1 MSRQDRRG
9 RRETFAPLLITLALC
24 VAWPRPARAF
34 SHLVLPGE
42 TLAQIASR
50 VYGDPKL
57 EYVLAGANALDLTGG
72 SAIVPGMRLEIPA
85 PAYHHVMPNETWY
98 ELALAWLGD
107 TKRADVLANA
117 NSAQSWVPP
126 EEGREIVIPAVVAVL
141 AGENDTDMTIAG
153 RYLGDVNKAWIVDA
167 YNFRKTGPFRRGEVV
182 LVALP
187 DLSLTVRGKAE
198 ARDALDRERTEGQG
212 GKHDVQRKADS
223 ELPALLADVRG
234 GRYVDAVARGNRA
247 LALGELTRPQLA
259 TIHRALLEA
268 YVALDAPGLA
278 AGACAAWKANEPGWR
293 LETAAGPDLVSPKI
307 RAACKAP

>member
-1 MSRQDRRG
+1 MRRSVSM
-9 RRETFAPLLITLALC
+9 RAALVALALG
-24 VAWPRPARAF
+24 VSWTRPAGAF
-34 SHLVLPGE
+34 THLVLPGE
-42 TLAQIASR
+42 TLAQIAAR

-85 PAYHHVMPNETWY
+85 PAYHHVMQNETWY

-107 TKRADVLANA
+107 TKRADLLANA
-117 NSAQSWVPP
+117 NAGQSWVPP
-126 EEGREIVIPAVVAVL
+126 EEGREIVVPAIVAIL
-141 AGENDTDMTIAG
+141 AGENDNDMTVAG
-153 RYLGDVNKAWIVDA
+153 RYLGDVTKAWVVDG

-182 LVALP
+182 LVPLL

-212 GKHDVQRKADS
+212 GRHDLQRRADA

-247 LALGELTRPQLA
+247 LALGDLTRPQLA
-259 TIHRALLEA
+259 TIQHALLEA

-278 AGACAAWKANEPGWR
+278 AGACAAWRANDPTAR
-293 LETAAGPDLVSPKI
+293 LDAGPPDVISPKI
-307 RAACKAP
+307 RAACKSP

>member
-1 MSRQDRRG
+1 MRRL
-9 RRETFAPLLITLALC
+9 FALASAFLVT
-24 VAWPRPARAF
+24 VAVTSSWTRPAQAF
-34 SHLVLPGE
+34 THLVLPGE
-42 TLAQIASR
+42 TLAQIAAR

-57 EYVLAGANALDLTGG
+57 EYVLAGANALDVAGGG

-85 PAYHHVMPNETWY
+85 PAYHHVMLNETWY

-117 NSAQSWVPP
+117 NRGQSWVPP
-126 EEGREIVIPAVVAVL
+126 EEGREIVVPAVVSVI
-141 AGENDTDMTIAG
+141 AGEDDSDMTVAG

-187 DLSLTVRGKAE
+187 DLTLTVRGKAE

-212 GKHDVQRKADS
+212 GQHEVQRRADS

-234 GRYVDAVARGNRA
+234 GRYVDAVARGNRI

-259 TIHRALLEA
+259 TVNHALLDA
-268 YVALDAPGLA
+268 YVALDAAGLA
-278 AGACAAWKANEPGWR
+278 AGACTAWRANDPTARLDPGP
-293 LETAAGPDLVSPKI
+293 PDLVSPKI
-307 RAACKAP
+307 RAACKSP

>member
-1 MSRQDRRG
+1 MRRSASI
-9 RRETFAPLLITLALC
+9 RVALAGL
-24 VAWPRPARAF
+24 VALGVGLSWARPAGAF
-34 SHLVLPGE
+34 THLVLPGE
-42 TLAQIASR
+42 TLAQIAAR

-85 PAYHHVMPNETWY
+85 PAYHHVMQNETWY

-107 TKRADVLANA
+107 TKRADLLANT
-117 NSAQSWVPP
+117 NSGQSWVPP
-126 EEGREIVIPAVVAVL
+126 EEGREIVVPAVVAIL
-141 AGENDTDMTIAG
+141 AGENDNDMTVAG
-153 RYLGDVNKAWIVDA
+153 RYLGDVNKAWVVDA

-182 LVALP
+182 LVPLA

-212 GKHDVQRKADS
+212 GRHEVQRKADA

-247 LALGELTRPQLA
+247 LALGDLTRPQLA
-259 TIHRALLEA
+259 TIHRALLDA

-278 AGACAAWKANEPGWR
+278 AGACAAWRANDPSAR
-293 LETAAGPDLVSPKI
+293 LDSGPPDLVSPKI
-307 RAACKAP
+307 RAACKSP

>member
-1 MSRQDRRG
+1 MKRLAR
-9 RRETFAPLLITLALC
+9 LLLALS
-24 VAWPRPARAF
+24 VSLALLSAPRPARAF
-34 SHLVLPGE
+34 THLVLPGE

-50 VYGDPKL
+50 VYGDPRL
-57 EYVLAGANALDLTGG
+57 EYVLAGANALDVTGG

-85 PAYHHVMPNETWY
+85 PAYHHVMLNETWY

-126 EEGREIVIPAVVAVL
+126 EEGREIMVPAVVAVI
-141 AGENDTDMTIAG
+141 ASDTDNDMTIAG
-153 RYLGDVNKAWIVDA
+153 KYLGDVNKAWIVDA

-187 DLSLTVRGKAE
+187 ELSLTVRGKAE

-212 GKHDVQRKADS
+212 GRHDVQKRADA

-278 AGACAAWKANEPGWR
+278 AGACTAWKANDPTVR
-293 LETAAGPDLVSPKI
+293 LDSGAPDLVSPKI
-307 RAACKAP
+307 RAACKGP

>member
-1 MSRQDRRG
+1 MKRVVG
-9 RRETFAPLLITLALC
+9 LLIGFVLFLLA
-24 VAWPRPARAF
+24 PRPARAF
-34 SHLVLPGE
+34 THMVLPGE

-117 NSAQSWVPP
+117 NSAQSWVAP
-126 EEGREIVIPAVVAVL
+126 EEGREIVIPAVVAVF
-141 AGENDTDMTIAG
+141 AGENDNDMTIAL
-153 RYLGDVNKAWIVDA
+153 RYLGDVNKAWVVDA

-187 DLSLTVRGKAE
+187 DLTLTVRGKAE

-212 GKHDVQRKADS
+212 GKHEVQRKADS

-278 AGACAAWKANEPGWR
+278 AGACAAWKANDPTAR
-293 LETAAGPDLVSPKI
+293 LEAGPVELVSPKI
-307 RAACKAP
+307 RAACKSP

>member
-1 MSRQDRRG
+1 
-9 RRETFAPLLITLALC
+9 
-24 VAWPRPARAF
+24 
-34 SHLVLPGE
+34 
-42 TLAQIASR
+42 
-50 VYGDPKL
+50 
-57 EYVLAGANALDLTGG
+57 
-72 SAIVPGMRLEIPA
+72 
-85 PAYHHVMPNETWY
+85 MPNETWY

-117 NSAQSWVPP
+117 NQGQSWVPP
-126 EEGREIVIPAVVAVL
+126 EEGREIVVPAVVSII
-141 AGENDTDMTIAG
+141 AGEDDNDMTLAG
-153 RYLGDVNKAWIVDA
+153 RYLGDVNKAWIIDA

-212 GKHDVQRKADS
+212 GQHEVQKRADS

-234 GRYVDAVARGNRA
+234 GRYVDAVARGNRI

-259 TIHRALLEA
+259 AVNHALLEA
-268 YVALDAPGLA
+268 YVALDAAGLA
-278 AGACAAWKANEPGWR
+278 AGACSAWRANDPTARLDPGP
-293 LETAAGPDLVSPKI
+293 PDLVSPKI

>member
-1 MSRQDRRG
+1 MRKVVW
-9 RRETFAPLLITLALC
+9 LLIALSLSLSW
-24 VAWPRPARAF
+24 ARPARAF
-34 SHLVLPGE
+34 THLVLPGE
-42 TLAQIASR
+42 TLAQLASR
-50 VYGDPKL
+50 IYGDPKL
-57 EYVLAGANALDLTGG
+57 EYVIAGANALDVTGG

-85 PAYHHVMPNETWY
+85 PAYHHVMQNETWY

-117 NSAQSWVPP
+117 NDAKSWVPP
-126 EEGREIVIPAVVAVL
+126 EEGREIVVPAVVSVI
-141 AGENDTDMTIAG
+141 AGDNDSDMTIAG

-187 DLSLTVRGKAE
+187 DLTLTVRGKAE

-212 GKHDVQRKADS
+212 GRHDVQRHADS

-259 TIHRALLEA
+259 TIHRALLDA

-278 AGACAAWKANEPGWR
+278 AGACAAWRANDPTAHLEPGP
-293 LETAAGPDLVSPKI
+293 PDLVSPKI
-307 RAACKAP
+307 RAACKSP

>member
-1 MSRQDRRG
+1 V
-9 RRETFAPLLITLALC
+9 ALAL
-24 VAWPRPARAF
+24 VSGWSRPARAF
-34 SHLVLPGE
+34 THLVLPGE
-42 TLAQIASR
+42 TLAQIAQR
-50 VYGDPKL
+50 LYGDPKL
-57 EYVLAGANALDLTGG
+57 ERVLAGANALDVTAGG
-72 SAIVPGMRLEIPA
+72 TAIVPGMRLEVPA

-117 NSAQSWVPP
+117 NHAQSWVPP
-126 EEGREIVIPAVVAVL
+126 EEGREIVVPAVVSVI
-141 AGENDTDMTIAG
+141 AGDDDSDMTLAL
-153 RYLGDVNKAWIVDA
+153 RYLGDINKAWVVDA

-187 DLSLTVRGKAE
+187 DLTLTVRGKAE

-212 GKHDVQRKADS
+212 SQYEKQKRADT

-234 GRYVDAVARGNRA
+234 GRYVDAVARGNRI

-259 TIHRALLEA
+259 AVHRALLEA

-278 AGACAAWKANEPGWR
+278 AGACADWRSSDPTAHLDPGP
-293 LETAAGPDLVSPKI
+293 PDLVPPKV

>member
-1 MSRQDRRG
+1 MKRLG
-9 RRETFAPLLITLALC
+9 RLSIAIALFVAGSLTLT
-24 VAWPRPARAF
+24 RAAHAF
-34 SHLVLPGE
+34 THLVLPGE

-57 EYVLAGANALDLTGG
+57 EYVLAGANALDVTGG

-85 PAYHHVMPNETWY
+85 PAYHHVMQNETWY

-107 TKRADVLANA
+107 TKRADALANA
-117 NSAQSWVPP
+117 NKAQSWVPP
-126 EEGREIVIPAVVAVL
+126 EEGREIVVPAVVAVI
-141 AGENDTDMTIAG
+141 ANDNDNDMTIASK
-153 RYLGDVNKAWIVDA
+153 YLGDVNKAWVVDA

-187 DLSLTVRGKAE
+187 DLTLTVRGKAE

-212 GKHDVQRKADS
+212 VRHDVQRRADA

-278 AGACAAWKANEPGWR
+278 AGACTAWRANDPTVRIESGP
-293 LETAAGPDLVSPKI
+293 PDLVSPKI

>member
-1 MSRQDRRG
+1 MKRIAG
-9 RRETFAPLLITLALC
+9 LFARPALAAFAFAL
-24 VAWPRPARAF
+24 AALGWASPARAF
-34 SHLVLPGE
+34 THLVLPGE
-42 TLAQIASR
+42 TLAQIAAR

-57 EYVLAGANALDLTGG
+57 EYVLAGANALDVSGGG

-85 PAYHHVMPNETWY
+85 PAYHHVVANETWY
-98 ELALAWLGD
+98 GLALAWLGD

-117 NSAQSWVPP
+117 NKAQSWVPP
-126 EEGREIVIPAVVAVL
+126 EEGREVVVPAVLSVI
-141 AGENDTDMTIAG
+141 AGDADSDMTIAG
-153 RYLGDVNKAWIVDA
+153 RYLGDVNKAWVIDA

-187 DLSLTVRGKAE
+187 DLTLTVRGKAE
-198 ARDALDRERTEGQG
+198 ARDALDRERSEGQG
-212 GKHDVQRKADS
+212 GRHDVQRHADA

-247 LALGELTRPQLA
+247 LALGDLTRPQLA

-278 AGACAAWKANEPGWR
+278 AGAGAAWRANDPTVHLDSR
-293 LETAAGPDLVSPKI
+293 PPDLVSPKI
-307 RAACKAP
+307 RAACKAQ

>member
-1 MSRQDRRG
+1 MSRRSA
-9 RRETFAPLLITLALC
+9 FLLALC
-24 VAWPRPARAF
+24 LSWFCLSWSRPARAF
-34 SHLVLPGE
+34 AHLVLPGE
-42 TLAQIASR
+42 TLAQIAAR

-57 EYVLAGANALDLTGG
+57 EYVLAGANALDVAGG
-72 SAIVPGMRLEIPA
+72 SSIVPGMRLEIPA
-85 PAYHHVMPNETWY
+85 PAYHHVMLNETWY

-107 TKRADVLANA
+107 TKRADVLANSNA
-117 NSAQSWVPP
+117 AQSWVPP
-126 EEGREIVIPAVVAVL
+126 EEGREIVIPAVVAVI
-141 AGENDTDMTIAG
+141 AGDNDSDMTIAG

-212 GKHDVQRKADS
+212 GRHEAQRRTDS

-247 LALGELTRPQLA
+247 LAFGDLTRPQLA

-268 YVALDAPGLA
+268 YVALDASGLA
-278 AGACAAWKANEPGWR
+278 AAACAAWRANDPSVRLEPGP
-293 LETAAGPDLVSPKI
+293 PDLISPKV
-307 RAACKAP
+307 RAACKAR

>member
-1 MSRQDRRG
+1 MRR
-9 RRETFAPLLITLALC
+9 ALLVLVALAGLLS
-24 VAWPRPARAF
+24 WGRPAEAF
-34 SHLVLPGE
+34 THLVLPGE
-42 TLAQIASR
+42 TLAQIAAR

-57 EYVLAGANALDLTGG
+57 EYVLAGANALDVTGG

-85 PAYHHVMPNETWY
+85 PAYHHVMQNETWY

-117 NSAQSWVPP
+117 NSGQSWVPP
-126 EEGREIVIPAVVAVL
+126 EEGREIVIPAVVAVI
-141 AGENDTDMTIAG
+141 AGDNDSDMTIAG

-187 DLSLTVRGKAE
+187 ELSLTVRGKAE

-212 GKHDVQRKADS
+212 GRHEVQRRADT

-259 TIHRALLEA
+259 TIHRALLDA

-278 AGACAAWKANEPGWR
+278 AAACAAWRANDPAAR
-293 LETAAGPDLVSPKI
+293 LESGPPDLVSPKV
-307 RAACKAP
+307 RAACKPH